1 MVTIASMPDNRS
13 MASRPDAIVADE
25 QARGATMSDAG
36 AMDVHGPGRLA
47 LVTRRHAALGPPWFV
62 WALTVVA
69 AATVFPSLRG
79 AAPPETVE
87 GLGLVVGVSMVA
99 TIGAL
104 VVSRRPALTQ
114 GWLLLAFAFLWSLGL
129 AANHLIDVPAVVDGL
144 AAARRAIAVGEAA
157 PVLALHA
164 LLLLLLIVPVGVPP
178 SRRWHWLAWAIVISA
193 IAWSVLW
200 IVIAQRVEDLAVWRS
215 RPSPA
220 SMAGASL
227 TDVETLLVRLA
238 QIAGL
243 LLAGLVTTALI
254 VRYRSSNEEQRRQ
267 LTWITLGGSA
277 TLVWLALR
285 IADPQAGI
293 ALTLKSLFPGLAF
306 ISLGLGFGFALFRYR
321 LWDIDL
327 VVRRSIVYGLLWL
340 TIAASYAAVAAGL
353 GLAAGATFPIEVAIA
368 ITVVATLIFQP
379 VRQHLERL
387 ADRWAFGRR
396 DSPIAAIQTFG
407 EVVGGA
413 DGPGDVAVELARTA
427 ARAVGL
433 AWVEVVVVGA
443 ETVVVGTS
451 NGEPVTSVPITWRAE
466 DFGTLGCR
474 PARGGRITP
483 DDSALLESLAAQA
496 ALAFSRA
503 RLASRIVQSQEQ
515 ERRRIERDIHDGA
528 QQDLAALIA
537 RLSLARSRAGE
548 DQVLRET
555 LDGIQHDV
563 RRILADL
570 RELAQG
576 IHPSVLRDGG
586 LVAAIDDRCARLPIA
601 VSFRSS
607 PDLAS
612 RRFAPEIEA
621 AAYFCVAEALANALK
636 HSGSSS
642 IDIELETTRSEL
654 IASVTD
660 AGRGVESGADTR
672 GSGLAGLADRLRA
685 LGGGLTIDREPT
697 GGFRLTATL
706 PLRPTGDAEP

>member
-1 MVTIASMPDNRS
+1 
-13 MASRPDAIVADE
+13 MATRPDAIVADE
-25 QARGATMSDAG
+25 RARAVTRSRAGATEVSTPVTRSRA
-36 AMDVHGPGRLA
+36 A
-47 LVTRRHAALGPPWFV
+47 LVLTWTV
-62 WALTVVA
+62 WAMTIVA
-69 AATVFPSLRG
+69 AATVFPGLRG
-79 AAPPETVE
+79 AAPPEIVE
-87 GLGLVVGVSMVA
+87 GVGLVAGVWMVA

-129 AANHLIDVPAVVDGL
+129 AAYHVIDLPAVVDGL
-144 AAARRAIAVGEAA
+144 AAARRAIAIGEVAHS
-157 PVLALHA
+157 LALHA

-178 SRRWHWLAWAIVISA
+178 SRRWNRLAWMIGLSA
-193 IAWSVLW
+193 IAWTALW
-200 IVIAQRVEDLAVWRS
+200 IVVAQRVADVVLWRS
-215 RPSPA
+215 RPSLA
-220 SMAGASL
+220 SLARASL
-227 TDVETLLVRLA
+227 TDVETLLIRLA
-238 QIAGL
+238 QISGL
-243 LLAGLVTTALI
+243 VLAGLVVTALI
-254 VRYRSSNEEQRRQ
+254 VRYRSSSEERRRQ
-267 LTWITLGGSA
+267 LTWIALGGSA
-277 TLVWLALR
+277 TLLWLALR
-285 IADPQAGI
+285 IVEPQTGMGWT
-293 ALTLKSLFPGLAF
+293 LTALFPGLVF
-306 ISLGLGFGFALFRYR
+306 VSLGLGFGFALFRYR
-321 LWDIDL
+321 LWDIEL
-327 VVRRSIVYGLLWL
+327 VVRRSIVYGVLWL
-340 TIAASYAAVAAGL
+340 AIAAAYAAVAAGL
-353 GLAAGATFPIEVAIA
+353 GLVAGATFPLEAAIA
-368 ITVVATLIFQP
+368 LTVAATIVFQP
-379 VRQHLERL
+379 ARRRLERV

-396 DSPIAAIQTFG
+396 DPPMATIQTFG
-407 EVVGGA
+407 EVVGGVE
-413 DGPGDVAVELARTA
+413 GPGDLAAELATTA
-427 ARAVGL
+427 ARAVNL
-433 AWVEVVVVGA
+433 AWVEVAIEGV
-443 ETVVVGTS
+443 ETVEVGKS
-451 NGEPVTSVPITWRAE
+451 NGEPATRVPIAWRDE
-466 DFGTLGCR
+466 GFGTLRCR

-483 DDSALLESLAAQA
+483 DDSALLESLVAQA
-496 ALAFSRA
+496 ALAISRA
-503 RLASRIVQSQEQ
+503 RLASRIVQAQEQ

-685 LGGGLTIDREPT
+685 LGGGLTIDQEPT

>member
-1 MVTIASMPDNRS
+1 MASLGGMPDNRP
-13 MASRPDAIVADE
+13 MATRPDAIVADE
-25 QARGATMSDAG
+25 QARGTTRPDAVATE
-36 AMDVHGPGRLA
+36 VYRPGRLVRGA
-47 LVTRRHAALGPPWFV
+47 RRRAALGATWIV
-62 WALTVVA
+62 WALTLVA

-79 AAPPETVE
+79 AAPSETVE
-87 GLGLVVGVSMVA
+87 GLGLVAGVSMVA

-114 GWLLLAFAFLWSLGL
+114 GWLLLTFAFLWSLGL
-129 AANHLIDVPAVVDGL
+129 AANHLLDVPAVVDGL
-144 AAARRAIAVGEAA
+144 AAARRAIAVGESAH
-157 PVLALHA
+157 VLAVHTLF
-164 LLLLLLIVPVGVPP
+164 LLLLIVPVGIPP
-178 SRRWHWLAWAIVISA
+178 SRRWHRLAWGIGISA

-200 IVIAQRVEDLAVWRS
+200 IVIAQRVHDLAAWRS
-215 RPSPA
+215 RPAPA

-238 QIAGL
+238 QVAGL
-243 LLAGLVTTALI
+243 VLAGLVTTALI

-267 LTWITLGGSA
+267 LTWIAVGGSA
-277 TLVWLALR
+277 TLLWLALR
-285 IADPQAGI
+285 IVDPQAGI
-293 ALTLKSLFPGLAF
+293 GLTLKSLFPGLAF
-306 ISLGLGFGFALFRYR
+306 VSLGLGFGFALFRYR

-353 GLAAGATFPIEVAIA
+353 GLAAGATFPIEAAIA
-368 ITVVATLIFQP
+368 ITVAATLIFQP
-379 VRQHLERL
+379 ARRRLEKV

-396 DSPIAAIQTFG
+396 DSPIAAIQAFG

-413 DGPGDVAVELARTA
+413 EGPGDVAAELATTA

-433 AWVEVVVVGA
+433 AWVEIVLQGA
-443 ETVVVGTS
+443 ETVVVGTA
-451 NGEPVTSVPITWRAE
+451 NGEPVTGVSIAWRGE
-466 DFGTLGCR
+466 DFGMLRCR
-474 PARGGRITP
+474 PARGGRITR
-483 DDSALLESLAAQA
+483 DDATVLESLVAHA
-496 ALAFSRA
+496 ALAISRA
-503 RLASRIVQSQEQ
+503 RLASRIVRAQEQ

-537 RLSLARSRAGE
+537 RLSLARSRAGD
-548 DQVLRET
+548 DQLLRET
-555 LDGIQHDV
+555 LDGIQRDV
-563 RRILADL
+563 QRILADL

-586 LVAAIDDRCARLPIA
+586 LVAAIDDRCARLPIP

-607 PDLAS
+607 PTLAR

-621 AAYFCVAEALANALK
+621 AAYYCVAEALANALK

-642 IDIELETTRSEL
+642 IEIELDATGGEL
-654 IASVTD
+654 IARVTD
-660 AGRGVESGADTR
+660 AGRGADFGAVSG

-685 LGGGLTIDREPT
+685 LGGRLTTDQGRS

-706 PLRPTGDAEP
+706 PIGVTRETER

>member
-1 MVTIASMPDNRS
+1 MPDNRP
-13 MASRPDAIVADE
+13 MATRPDAIVADE
-25 QARGATMSDAG
+25 QARGATRPDAV
-36 AMDVHGPGRLA
+36 ATDVHGPGRLA
-47 LVTRRHAALGPPWFV
+47 RATRRHAALGLTWIV
-62 WALTVVA
+62 WALTLVA

-87 GLGLVVGVSMVA
+87 GLGLVAGVSMVA

-114 GWLLLAFAFLWSLGL
+114 GWLLLAFALLWSLGL
-129 AANHLIDVPAVVDGL
+129 AANHLLDVPAVVDGL
-144 AAARRAIAVGEAA
+144 AAARRAIAIGEAA
-157 PVLALHA
+157 HVLALHA
-164 LLLLLLIVPVGVPP
+164 LFLLLLIVPVGIPP
-178 SRRWHWLAWAIVISA
+178 SRRWFRLAWAIGISA

-200 IVIAQRVEDLAVWRS
+200 VVVAQRVDDLAVWRS

-220 SMAGASL
+220 SLAGASL

-238 QIAGL
+238 QTGGL
-243 LLAGLVTTALI
+243 VLAGLVATALI
-254 VRYRSSNEEQRRQ
+254 ARYRASNEEQRRQ
-267 LTWITLGGSA
+267 LAWIALGGSA
-277 TLVWLALR
+277 TLLWLALR
-285 IADPQAGI
+285 IADPEAGI
-293 ALTLKSLFPGLAF
+293 GLTLKSLFPGLAF
-306 ISLGLGFGFALFRYR
+306 VSLGLGFGFALFRYR

-340 TIAASYAAVAAGL
+340 TIAASYAGVAAGL
-353 GLAAGATFPIEVAIA
+353 GLAAGATLPVEVAIA
-368 ITVVATLIFQP
+368 LTVAATLVFQP
-379 VRQHLERL
+379 ARRRLERV

-396 DSPIAAIQTFG
+396 DSPMAAIRAFG
-407 EVVGGA
+407 DVVGGA
-413 DGPGDVAVELARTA
+413 EGPGDLAAELAATA

-433 AWVEVVVVGA
+433 AWVEVGIDGA

-451 NGEPVTSVPITWRAE
+451 NGEPVTRVPISWRDE
-466 DFGTLGCR
+466 GLGTLRCR

-483 DDSALLESLAAQA
+483 DDLALLVSLATQA
-496 ALAFSRA
+496 ALAISRA
-503 RLASRIVQSQEQ
+503 RLASRIVQAQEQ

-548 DQVLRET
+548 DRVMRET
-555 LDGIQHDV
+555 LDGIQRDV

-586 LVAAIDDRCARLPIA
+586 LVAAIEDRCSRLPIT
-601 VSFRSS
+601 VSFRWP
-607 PDLAS
+607 PDLAR

-642 IDIELETTRSEL
+642 IDIDLHATRTEL

-660 AGRGVESGADTR
+660 AGRGMGSDAVTG

-685 LGGGLTIDREPT
+685 LGGGLTIDQGPT
-697 GGFRLTATL
+697 GGLRVTATL
-706 PLRPTGDAEP
+706 PIGPAADPEP